1 MIKFFRRIRQK
12 LLEENRFSK
21 YLIYALGEIILV
33 VIGILIALQLNSWNE
48 VKKENKEEQRILAL
62 LKEEVSRDI
71 SHLKA
76 LVKSG
81 QQRAIEMD
89 SLMIS
94 LANDSP
100 NDTNWFLRLTYSS
113 LGREGYFKSS
123 AGTYEESLASGSI
136 KYIENETLRQKIFTY
151 YSDVKLNYTDK
162 NAQKIIY
169 ENLYPVFFTKIM
181 ATKEALQHAEL
192 PSRLKNIDLKAL
204 GEDPEFMAM
213 IIQKRTA
220 ETFQIKDWSIF
231 VKKAEDL
238 HHAIEQEINHD

>member
-181 ATKEALQHAEL
+181 ATKEAMLDAEL
-192 PSRLKNIDLKAL
+192 PSRLKPIDLKAL

-220 ETFQIKDWSIF
+220 ETFQIKDWEIF
-231 VKKAEDL
+231 LEKAEDL
-238 HHAIEQEINHD
+238 HHAIQQAINHD

>member
-12 LLEENRFSK
+12 LLAENRFSK
-21 YLIYALGEIILV
+21 YLLYALGEIILV
-33 VIGILIALQLNSWNE
+33 VIGILLALQINTWNE
-48 VKKENKEEQRILAL
+48 IKKQRKEEQRILAL

-71 SHLKA
+71 SHLDA

-81 QQRAIEMD
+81 QRRAKEMD

-94 LANDSP
+94 LANDTAY
-100 NDTNWFLRLTYSS
+100 DTDWFLELTYSS
-113 LGREGYFKSS
+113 LGHEGYFKSS

-136 KYIENETLRQKIFTY
+136 KYIANETLRQKIFAY

-169 ENLYPVFFTKIM
+169 ENLYPIFFTKIM

-192 PSRLKNIDLKAL
+192 PSRLKPIDLKAL

-213 IIQKRTA
+213 IINKRTA
-220 ETFQIKDWSIF
+220 ETFQIKDWRIF
-231 VKKAEDL
+231 KEMAQEL
-238 HHAIEQEINHD
+238 HDAIQQEITND